1 MQSFPTEYKEKVKA
15 NAKNVPPATYTQCH
29 KLVNHL
35 NFEFEEYVQN
45 FNWEDIPHN
54 AQVESGINFYT
65 NASFNEVINFDR
77 DLYEDE
83 LSIKM
88 HKYCTE
94 ELGLYVREMQMIKQP
109 KNSLTGNHVDHHAR
123 IRRNNNLFDIMTEDV
138 MFKYIK
144 RYWVPLTDRAHGQY
158 FELNGVQIE
167 NWKAGEVYRLWPAYP
182 HCGANLG
189 EDLRVFLII
198 TGFDKPVE
206 QIIEELS

>member
-1 MQSFPTEYKEKVKA
+1 
-15 NAKNVPPATYTQCH
+15 
-29 KLVNHL
+29 
-35 NFEFEEYVQN
+35 
-45 FNWEDIPHN
+45 
-54 AQVESGINFYT
+54 
-65 NASFNEVINFDR
+65 
-77 DLYEDE
+77 
-83 LSIKM
+83 M

-138 MFKYIK
+138 MFDYIK